1 MSLRPTIVMS
11 VTGVALVASLTSV
24 FTASQ
29 ATTSSAPQTSGTQGQ
44 LATMRQYCVACHNDR
59 AKVAGVSFEGLT
71 PEGIGQR
78 ADMFEKAVRKMRGRV
93 MPPPGARQPDA
104 AAIDSLVAYLED
116 SLDRA
121 AGKAH
126 VRDQVV
132 LHRLNRKEYANAV
145 RDLLAVDFDAD
156 AVLPADDVAEGFDN
170 IATALQVS
178 PSFIEQYV
186 IAARAVAVKAVGRPD
201 ARPGG
206 WTFRAGPGTQLTHV
220 PGLPLGTRGGIL
232 ARVDLPSDGEYQI
245 DVADMATHIWGNG
258 MEFENPLVVTL
269 DNKLVY
275 ETVIGGEE
283 DMKLYDQVQNGALDR
298 VNARLKKIRF
308 FATAGPHKIGVAFKR
323 RTFAE
328 SDDQLQMFAP
338 GGGQDRLY
346 RVTSFQLQGPFNAKG
361 ISATPSRE
369 RIFSC
374 HPATVPVERGLEPP
388 RQQGPDAPASAKAT
402 ADKQDACAKQIIT
415 ALATRAYRRRVSAED
430 VNELFQY
437 YQDAAK
443 DEGFEGGIRSSITG
457 LLASPFFL
465 YRGERVPSGLR
476 PGATYTISDL
486 ELASKLSFFLWNTI
500 PDDELLQLGMAGKL
514 SESSALDR
522 QVRRMLA
529 DPRSVTL
536 SSNFVHQWLDMKRLD
551 EIVPDSAVFPYASGR
566 SDPREDFRTELTLF
580 ADSIFREDRSVVDLL
595 RATHTYLNERVALHY
610 GLTDVKGDRFR
621 RVELD
626 QSARWGLLG
635 KGAVLMAAAYP
646 NRTSP
651 VLRGAFVLKHIQGV
665 PPAMPPANLTIPT
678 LDEKDIGT
686 TKALTVREMIAKHR
700 ANPVCAACHAVM
712 DPLGLALENFDAT
725 GMWRDR
731 DRYAGV
737 AIDAS
742 GVLPDGTPITGPDDL
757 RKALLRRPEQFA
769 QTFTEG
775 LLTYAT
781 GRKLEYY
788 DMPTV
793 RRIVRGAASTD
804 YRFSTLVQSIV
815 RSEQFRM
822 RRDPQ
827 PNPEPATR
835 TAAN

>member
-1 MSLRPTIVMS
+1 
-11 VTGVALVASLTSV
+11 
-24 FTASQ
+24 
-29 ATTSSAPQTSGTQGQ
+29 
-44 LATMRQYCVACHNDR
+44 
-59 AKVAGVSFEGLT
+59 
-71 PEGIGQR
+71 
-78 ADMFEKAVRKMRGRV
+78 
-93 MPPPGARQPDA
+93 
-104 AAIDSLVAYLED
+104 
-116 SLDRA
+116 
-121 AGKAH
+121 
-126 VRDQVV
+126 VV

-145 RDLLAVDFDAD
+145 RDLLAVDFEARE
-156 AVLPADDVAEGFDN
+156 VLPPDDIAGGFDN
-170 IATALQVS
+170 IADALQVS

-232 ARVDLPSDGEYQI
+232 ANVDLPSDGEYQV

-269 DNKLVY
+269 DNKLIY
-275 ETVIGGEE
+275 ETVVGGEE

-298 VNARLKKIRF
+298 VNARLKNIRF
-308 FATAGPHKIGVAFKR
+308 RATAGPHKIGVAFKR
-323 RTFAE
+323 KTFAE

-346 RVTSFQLQGPFNAKG
+346 RVSSFQLQGPFDASG
-361 ISATPSRE
+361 ISPTPSRQ

-374 HPATVPVERGLEPP
+374 NPA
-388 RQQGPDAPASAKAT
+388 AST
-402 ADKQDACAKQIIT
+402 ADKDACAKQIISS
-415 ALATRAYRRRVSAED
+415 LARRAYRRPVSAED
-430 VNELFQY
+430 VNELMQY
-437 YQDAAK
+437 YQDGGKA
-443 DEGFEGGIRSSITG
+443 GSFEDGIRSAITG

-465 YRGERVPSGLR
+465 YRGERVPSGLP
-476 PGATYTISDL
+476 PGTVYAISDL

-500 PDDELLQLGMAGKL
+500 PDDELLQLAIDGKL
-514 SESSALDR
+514 SDAAVLER

-536 SSNFVHQWLDMKRLD
+536 ASNFLQQWLDMKRLE
-551 EIVPDSAVFPYASGR
+551 EIVPDSSVFPYASGR
-566 SDPREDFRTELTLF
+566 SDPRDDFRTELTLF

-610 GLTDVKGDRFR
+610 GITGVKGDRFR

-651 VLRGAFVLKHIQGV
+651 VLRGAFILKHLLGV
-665 PPAMPPANLTIPT
+665 PPANPPPNVPT

-686 TKALTVREMIAKHR
+686 TRALTVREMIARHR
-700 ANPVCAACHAVM
+700 SNPTCASCHAVM

-731 DRYAGV
+731 DRYAGA
-737 AIDAS
+737 AIDSS
-742 GVLPDGTPITGPDDL
+742 GELPDGTPIKGPDDL
-757 RKALLRRPEQFA
+757 RQALLRRPGQFA

-781 GRKLEYY
+781 GRKLDYY

-793 RRIVRGAASTD
+793 RRIVVGAADSD
-804 YRFSTLVQSIV
+804 YRFSALVQAVV

-822 RRDPQ
+822 RRAGGAGSSVARQ
-827 PNPEPATR
+827 
-835 TAAN
+835 